1 MRVRGQGSRR
11 TGVLAAALAVAVAV
25 TGCSSDQPAP
35 RAQPTTTPPTTTA
48 PPATTAA
55 PKPPP
60 TPAPAKP
67 INPLTGSRRIPTG
80 PVLAVKIDDTGS
92 GRPQIGLEAADVVY
106 VEQVEAG
113 ATRLVAVFASRHPA
127 RVGPVRSV
135 RRTDPALLSAYGPAG
150 LVFSGGAGGP
160 LRSLHRSRLRDLAG
174 SGVYSRTYD
183 GGRRAPYNLVANL
196 GALSTRAPSVARV
209 RDVGFRW
216 GERDPRLA
224 RTRHVMRMS
233 AVVGRTRVSFGF
245 EPSTLRWVR
254 TVGGS
259 RVRTASGAAVRA
271 ANVVVQFCRVTVDR
285 GNVDVLGTPS
295 MYTHTIG
302 SGTAVVFRDGRAIPG
317 TWKRPTLGAP
327 TRWYDAKGAE
337 IALRAG
343 GAWVL
348 LAASGTGVRY
358 G

>member
-1 MRVRGQGSRR
+1 MRQRLGATAAVIGLS
-11 TGVLAAALAVAVAV
+11 AALAA
-25 TGCSSDQPAP
+25 CSGSGTPA
-35 RAQPTTTPPTTTA
+35 AA
-48 PPATTAA
+48 PATTASA
-55 PKPPP
+55 TASP
-60 TPAPAKP
+60 TPSPTPTKRPAPAKP
-67 INPLTGSRRIPTG
+67 PPPRVNPLTGLPGVPNR
-80 PVLAVKIDDTGS
+80 PVIAVKIDDTAN
-92 GRPQIGLEAADVVY
+92 GRPQIGLEYADVVY

-113 ATRLVAVFASRHPA
+113 ATRLVAVFASRYPA

-216 GERDPRLA
+216 SERDPRLA
-224 RTRHVMRMS
+224 KARHVMRMS

-259 RVRTASGAAVRA
+259 RVRTASGAAVRS
-271 ANVVVQFCRVTVDR
+271 ANVVVQFCRVTVDP

-295 MYTHTIG
+295 MYTHTVG